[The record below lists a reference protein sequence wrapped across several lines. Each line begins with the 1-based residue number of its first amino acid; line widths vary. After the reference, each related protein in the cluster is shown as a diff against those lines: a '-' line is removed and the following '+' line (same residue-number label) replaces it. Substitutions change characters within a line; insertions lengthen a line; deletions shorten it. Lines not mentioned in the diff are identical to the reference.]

1 MKGYNFT
8 EIGMLTGAAV
18 GGCLAVTGFKI
29 WNIKAAYLLALT
41 SIALGILTGNIID
54 RRFTKS

>member
-18 GGCLAVTGFKI
+18 GGCLSVIGFKI
-29 WNIKAAYLLALT
+29 WNIRAAYILAFFGIT
-41 SIALGILTGNIID
+41 FGILTGNLID
-54 RRFTKS
+54 KRFTRS